1 MIHSQLYLIWPT
13 CNIFGRMLPLFLWN
27 TFLSSKAACSQSFS
41 HNTLDSF
48 QYSFLVSL
56 HISLNS
62 KHWSVLG
69 ISLQS
74 SLYLHFAGL
83 VPLSAYVAPLVPW
96 EATTAHCG
104 CDWSHCPLQLG
115 IPRRCLS
122 CALQPAT
129 MGLCWNLLPTLL
141 SSHGSGHPLCL
152 WPLHYR
158 LLTPH
163 CAPSW
168 QTTALDCCAGHRSP
182 LSRWSHAEVTS

>member
-1 MIHSQLYLIWPT
+1 MLLQRVAWRGVDFHGRAGRKGHSHLVLLTICEMIHSQLYLIWPT

-74 SLYLHFAGL
+74 SLYLHSF
-83 VPLSAYVAPLVPW
+83 LSW
-96 EATTAHCG
+96 AHFQFHG
-104 CDWSHCPLQLG
+104 FKYRRSHL
-115 IPRRCLS
+115 
-122 CALQPAT
+122 
-129 MGLCWNLLPTLL
+129 
-141 SSHGSGHPLCL
+141 
-152 WPLHYR
+152 YKY
-158 LLTPH
+158 
-163 CAPSW
+163 
-168 QTTALDCCAGHRSP
+168 QTFKMHLKLISAQ
-182 LSRWSHAEVTS
+182 